1 MSKHTPGPWKVI
13 VGPGA
18 FGKTYYIDAEG
29 YGENPITAVSNN
41 GNAEA
46 NAHLISAAP
55 ELYETLK
62 ELINRLYH
70 NAMAFHELPE
80 LMQNE
85 LINKGRRALAKVEK
99 GE

>member
-1 MSKHTPGPWKVI
+1 MSNFTPGPWEASGNSEI
-13 VGPGA
+13 IGIQNAITLQRIA
-18 FGKTYYIDAEG
+18 FIRPA
-29 YGENPITAVSNN
+29 NWA
-41 GNAEA
+41 NAELMA
-46 NAHLISAAP
+46 AAP

-85 LINKGRRALAKVEK
+85 LINKGRRALAKAK

>member
-1 MSKHTPGPWKVI
+1 MNNKHTEGTWYAHDGQIYPEKT
-13 VGPGA
+13 
-18 FGKTYYIDAEG
+18 GKTLAVIPHFDK
-29 YGENPITAVSNN
+29 EN
-41 GNAEA
+41 EEQQA

-85 LINKGRRALAKVEK
+85 LINKGRRALAKAK

>member
-1 MSKHTPGPWKVI
+1 MSNFTPGPWEKKGNTI
-13 VGPGA
+13 
-18 FGKTYYIDAEG
+18 FGNGRRICDLLILYDGDWQPWAE
-29 YGENPITAVSNN
+29 EQ
-41 GNAEA
+41 EA
-46 NAHLISAAP
+46 NAHLIAAAP

>member
-1 MSKHTPGPWKVI
+1 MSNSSEWILTMGEHEATIHANGGTIAIVPDYSVYWK
-13 VGPGA
+13 
-18 FGKTYYIDAEG
+18 
-29 YGENPITAVSNN
+29 S
-41 GNAEA
+41 
-46 NAHLISAAP
+46 NAHLIAAAP

-99 GE
+99 GD